1 MRRRSPVP
9 AKFQKGDR
17 FAQVGTFA
25 PFFRVIRVFKEKGT
39 WRYMLKNEKT
49 QKAAF
54 SEDSMQKIFYK
65 LSARPCRRARLRPV
79 R

>member
-17 FAQVGTFA
+17 FARVRTFG
-25 PFFRVIRVFKEKGT
+25 PFFQVTRVFKEKGT
-39 WRYMLKNEKT
+39 WRYTLKNENN

-54 SEDSMQKIFYK
+54 SEDSLQEGFYK
-65 LSARPCRRARLRPV
+65 LSAIPCRRARLRPV